1 MIKFNV
7 IVKIKSNI
15 IYMESLYFENI
26 EKLTKENDNF
36 RKVISTNKHLQLV
49 LMSLKPKE
57 EIGLEVHNN
66 LDQFFRIEEG
76 EGKAIMNGVEVKLH
90 DGSVVIIPAGT
101 QHNIIN
107 TSGDKALKLYS
118 IYAPR
123 NHPPNR
129 LDKNKPLQDGGSR
142 NYKLKKYI

>member
-1 MIKFNV
+1 
-7 IVKIKSNI
+7 
-15 IYMESLYFENI
+15 MESLYFENI

-57 EIGLEVHNN
+57 EIGMEVHDN

-76 EGKAIMNGVEVKLH
+76 EGKAIVNGIEVKIQ
-90 DGSVVIIPAGT
+90 DGSVVIVPSGA

-107 TSGDKALKLYS
+107 TSLDKKLKLYS

-129 LDKNKPLQDGGSR
+129 LDKDNTEQVGGFW